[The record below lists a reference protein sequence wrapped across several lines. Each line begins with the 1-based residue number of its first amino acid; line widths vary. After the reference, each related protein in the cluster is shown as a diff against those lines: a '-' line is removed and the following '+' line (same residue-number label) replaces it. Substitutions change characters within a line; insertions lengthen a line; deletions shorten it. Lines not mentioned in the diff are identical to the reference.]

1 VSDGQAV
8 DGKEFPPKDEAE
20 TARQT
25 YIEKRSANQKVEELD
40 WTP

>member
-1 VSDGQAV
+1 MSLDL
-8 DGKEFPPKDEAE
+8 DRPKDEAE

-40 WTP
+40 WTL